1 MRKLLPLI
9 LAVIGLAAGVGTGLA
24 LRPAPLADL
33 SAQPESAAP
42 GKDHSAPRTQ
52 AEPKGQG
59 QKHLPEGGF
68 DYVKLANQFVVPVVK
83 DGKVTALI
91 VLTLSLE
98 VGKGTGE
105 TVYAR
110 EPKLRDGF
118 LRVLFDHANAGGF
131 DGEFTAPTKLAT
143 LRMALKEQAA
153 QSLGPIVQDVLIM
166 DMVRQDS

>member
-9 LAVIGLAAGVGTGLA
+9 LAVFGLASGVGAGLT
-24 LRPAPLADL
+24 LRPAPPADQT
-33 SAQPESAAP
+33 ADPQNAP
-42 GKDHSAPRTQ
+42 PGEDQAPPQTRL
-52 AEPKGQG
+52 EPKA
-59 QKHLPEGGF
+59 EGHEQPITAEF
-68 DYVKLANQFVVPVVK
+68 DYIKLANQFVVPLVK
-83 DGKVTALI
+83 DGKVTALV

-98 VGKGTGE
+98 VSKGAVE
-105 TVYAR
+105 TVYKR

-131 DGEFTAPTKLAT
+131 EGEFTAPTKLAA

-153 QSLGPIVQDVLIM
+153 QTLGAILQDVLIL